1 MLFDKF
7 IVGLLDRAGK
17 RLGEGGSRKGWGK
30 CNEYGRLK
38 SEGSYPCLAREAWKI
53 RERDFGRPGYRS
65 TYPYSVREAWKVHRS
80 LRVIRFIGVAIFV

>member
-38 SEGSYPCLAREAWKI
+38 SEGSYPCLAREAWKV
-53 RERDFGRPGYRS
+53 GR
-65 TYPYSVREAWKVHRS
+65 VK
-80 LRVIRFIGVAIFV
+80 